1 MLKLSFLVQGF
12 CAFTVFTAPA
22 LATAIWAVDNLGTT
36 NAGTV
41 GDRVIRF
48 DSANPLGTVV
58 TVGATGV
65 SNRGLT
71 GLDFSAAGTLY
82 AVSGYNQDG
91 SPFGG
96 SQLYTINT
104 TTGVGTLVGST
115 GLSGTNAITDLSW
128 NPVTGTMQA
137 LVNAGAGSNSL
148 YTLNLATGAATL
160 VGTITGM
167 SGALG
172 IGLST
177 NSAGQNFIHNLVD
190 DRMYSLTGLV
200 ASPMSALV
208 GIDANFS
215 QGMTMNWRGANEWY
229 LGSIS
234 NTPAFASQVRLM
246 NNATGATTSIVATW
260 PNNGAS
266 GLPQYET
273 GDLAIAPEPG
283 SLVLMAL
290 GAAFGLRARRR

>member
-1 MLKLSFLVQGF
+1 MLKLASLVRGF
-12 CAFTVFTAPA
+12 CAFTFVTAPA
-22 LATAIWAVDNLGTT
+22 LASTIWAVDNLGTT

-58 TVGATGV
+58 TVGATGIT
-65 SNRGLT
+65 NRGMT
-71 GLDFSAAGTLY
+71 GLDFSGAGTLY
-82 AVSGYNQDG
+82 CVSGYNQDG
-91 SPFGG
+91 SAFGG

-104 TTGVGTLVGST
+104 TTGAATLVGST

-128 NPVTGTMQA
+128 NPATSTMQA
-137 LVNAGAGSNSL
+137 LVNAGAGANSL
-148 YTLNLATGAATL
+148 YTLNLSTGAATL
-160 VGTITGM
+160 VGSISGM
-167 SGALG
+167 SGGLG

-177 NSAGQNFIHNLVD
+177 NSSGQNFIHNLVD
-190 DRMYSLTGLV
+190 DRMYSLSGLV

-215 QGMTMNWRGANEWY
+215 QGMTMDWHSANEWY

-234 NTPAFASQVRLM
+234 NNPAFASQVRLM
-246 NNATGATTSIVATW
+246 NNATGATTTIVATW

-266 GLPQYET
+266 SLPQYET
-273 GDLAIAPEPG
+273 GDLAIAPEPA
-283 SLVLMAL
+283 SLSLMAL
-290 GAAFGLRARRR
+290 GALLGLRARRR